1 MATEEVEALKKELGL
16 TTIDEGTALNLV
28 GHIVK
33 ARMSNEYR
41 QQDRQKWTLQQFLDR
56 CLISLFNERLLWRD
70 DLSFVAA
77 DDGKTFRWA
86 KRPIPP
92 EA

>member
-1 MATEEVEALKKELGL
+1 MPDYKEEFGL
-16 TTIDEGTALNLV
+16 TTVDEGVALNVVAQLV
-28 GHIVK
+28 RDRVRNG
-33 ARMSNEYR
+33 YR
-41 QQDRQKWTLQQFLDR
+41 PHDQYRPTLQQYLDFTLI
-56 CLISLFNERLLWRD
+56 CLYNERLLWRN
-70 DLSFVAA
+70 DLSFVVA